1 MQTYRYQGC
10 NGYNAYEK
18 NEVENPI
25 GYSPAV
31 YRRKRD
37 LNSEKETVCNFTLF
51 KLNLRTL
58 QICRKIEFFYI

>member
-10 NGYNAYEK
+10 NGYNTYNAYKK

-25 GYSPAV
+25 GYSPTG

-37 LNSEKETVCNFTLF
+37 LNSEKETVCNFTF
-51 KLNLRTL
+51 V
-58 QICRKIEFFYI
+58 QIKFENIANMQKN